1 VCTTKKKVQKSCQI
15 SKSFAVVRLL
25 PEIDAIIN
33 AFEISKLV
41 QKLMQKKERA
51 IIQPNPRNHLR
62 PPLTGNHV
70 WHA

>member
-1 VCTTKKKVQKSCQI
+1 LHYKKKKKVQKSCQI

-41 QKLMQKKERA
+41 QKLMQKKKKE
-51 IIQPNPRNHLR
+51 Q
-62 PPLTGNHV
+62 
-70 WHA
+70 